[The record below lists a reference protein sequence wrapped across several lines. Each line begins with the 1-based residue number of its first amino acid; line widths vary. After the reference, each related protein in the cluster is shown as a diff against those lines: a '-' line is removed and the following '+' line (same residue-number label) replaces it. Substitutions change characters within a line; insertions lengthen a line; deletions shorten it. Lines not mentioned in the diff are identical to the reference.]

1 MSDTVSVGFIL
12 KTILAILLVAYA
24 GIAAAMYVLQRE
36 MIYVRDAAR
45 TAPADAGLPDVIER
59 FYDTADGEKIVMWYA
74 KAKPD
79 QPTLLYFHGNGGA
92 LEVRRERMAKYIAR
106 GRGMLMMAYRG
117 YSGSTGAPSETA
129 IVSDAKQAYRTLI
142 ADGIKPDEIILY
154 GESLGA
160 AVAVQVAAELP
171 VRGVVLDSPFNSLV
185 DRAKWSYPWLPIRLL
200 LKDQYLSDT
209 HIKRVHAPV
218 LVLHGALDEV
228 TPVEMGRVL
237 FDAANAPKELVVLE
251 GAGHNDHYLFGSFE
265 AINAWID
272 RVWSGEISEKR

>member
-1 MSDTVSVGFIL
+1 ML
-12 KTILAILLVAYA
+12 KTLLIVVGVAYC
-24 GIAAAMYVLQRE
+24 GIMLAMYLMQRD
-36 MIYVRDAAR
+36 MIYVRDSAR
-45 TAPADAGLPDVIER
+45 TAPADADLPNVAER
-59 FYDTADGEKIVMWYA
+59 ILDTPDGEKIVMWYA
-74 KAKPD
+74 KATPG

-92 LEVRRERMAKYIAR
+92 LEVRRERMAKYLAR

-117 YSGSTGAPSETA
+117 YSGSTGEPSETA
-129 IVSDAKQAYRTLI
+129 IVADAKLAYQALI
-142 ADGIKPDEIILY
+142 NDGIKPDEIIAY

-200 LKDQYLSDT
+200 LKDHYLSDS

-218 LVLHGALDEV
+218 LVLHGELDEV
-228 TPVEMGRVL
+228 TPVEMGRTL
-237 FDAANAPKELVVLE
+237 FEAANEPKELIVLP

-272 RVWSGEISEKR
+272 RVWSGEIAAKR